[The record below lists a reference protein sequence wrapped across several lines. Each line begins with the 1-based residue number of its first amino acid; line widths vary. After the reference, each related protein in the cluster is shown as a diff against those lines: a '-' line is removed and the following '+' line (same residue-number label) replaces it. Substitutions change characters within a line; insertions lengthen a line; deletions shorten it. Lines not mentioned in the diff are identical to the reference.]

1 GPIINTQRR
10 QRITL
15 WLFSA
20 TLRDQS
26 QQAHHDETTAH
37 WPIGPEL
44 PADLG
49 AGGADYRRYHA
60 VPADGVGA
68 RGHHVRLDVKIVR
81 DRLSPIGLGSCL
93 HGGYGDRTL
102 ALLEV
107 VDLLGKGGLRSA
119 QRIGLVPS
127 VRGAH
132 QLATAGRVC
141 RGQSYAKSRYR
152 EEIYRDV
159 QEQPHV
165 KEPPSASNRKRYD
178 TASVQHRQ
186 QANCAGV
193 PICLSL

>member
-1 GPIINTQRR
+1 MTR
-10 QRITL
+10 QRHI
-15 WLFSA
+15 
-20 TLRDQS
+20 
-26 QQAHHDETTAH
+26 

-49 AGGADYRRYHA
+49 AGGADYWRYHA
-60 VPADGVGA
+60 VPADGVG
-68 RGHHVRLDVKIVR
+68 RGRYYVRLDVKIVR

-119 QRIGLVPS
+119 ERIGLVPS

-132 QLATAGRVC
+132 QLATARRVC
-141 RGQSYAKSRYR
+141 RRHSHAKSRYR
-152 EEIYRDV
+152 QGDLDV

-165 KEPPSASNRKRYD
+165 KEPLCIEKKAIRYSVCTTSAAAQLRRRPGF
-178 TASVQHRQ
+178 V
-186 QANCAGV
+186 
-193 PICLSL
+193 